1 MTKVIPGP
9 ITNYKQVSLKLSRP
23 MLLILAD
30 LGSIERRSMGIRLW
44 LEARLHPTAK
54 GVSGSKCTGYGRL
67 NRKTDAE
74 RIVRFVELLNVLGA
88 WVSNL
93 RTDAEA
99 WASSKT
105 ALAASSRWLRI

>member
-1 MTKVIPGP
+1 
-9 ITNYKQVSLKLSRP
+9 

-54 GVSGSKCTGYGRL
+54 GIWGSKCRGYGRL